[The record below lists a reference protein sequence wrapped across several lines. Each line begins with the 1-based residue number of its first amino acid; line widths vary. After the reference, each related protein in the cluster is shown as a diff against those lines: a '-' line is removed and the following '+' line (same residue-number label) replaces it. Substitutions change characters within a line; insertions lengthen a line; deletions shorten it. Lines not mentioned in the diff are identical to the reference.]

1 MRIAPKLALL
11 ALSICAVMAF
21 GASAASAVTV
31 AHEANN
37 VTCGTVTESGVVTP
51 EFNTTGE
58 ACPLKGN
65 AVDLEFGGAFGAM
78 AVCDLALEG
87 FVSGTGVLRG
97 TYTLSQCVTSGG
109 VQGEGGVPVGV
120 CTGAGDRHISG
131 QLNETSG
138 TILFCDVVSGLTTR
152 CGSLAFTVTEV
163 AHVHSMVF
171 NHANKC
177 ANGVNSLQGT
187 ITQVVDAAHPKVEVK
202 DL

>member
-1 MRIAPKLALL
+1 MRIAPTLALL
-11 ALSICAVMAF
+11 ALSVCAVMAF

-58 ACPLKGN
+58 ACPLRGSG
-65 AVDLEFGGAFGAM
+65 ADLEFGGAFGAM
-78 AVCDLALEG
+78 ALCDVALEG

-97 TYTLSQCVTSGG
+97 TYTLSQCITSGG
-109 VQGEGGVPVGV
+109 VPGEGSVATSV

-131 QLNETSG
+131 QLGETSG
-138 TILFCDVVSGLTTR
+138 TLSLCFVAFGLTNR
-152 CGSLAFTVTEV
+152 CVNLAVTVTEV
-163 AHVHSMVF
+163 THVYSMVF
-171 NHANKC
+171 NNANKC

-187 ITQVVDAAHPKVEVK
+187 ITQVIDAAHPKVEVK

>member
-65 AVDLEFGGAFGAM
+65 AVDLELGGAFGAM
-78 AVCDLALEG
+78 AVCDVALEG

-109 VQGEGGVPVGV
+109 VQGEGAVATSV
-120 CTGAGDRHISG
+120 CTGAGDRHLSG
-131 QLNETSG
+131 TLGETSG
-138 TILFCDVVSGLTTR
+138 TGTFCVVSFGLTNR
-152 CGSLAFTVTEV
+152 CANVAFNVTEV
-163 AHVHSMVF
+163 AHVYSMVF

-202 DL
+202 DV